1 MTQFLIDNS
10 LLIAVIVIAI
20 LGLLLPMI
28 NDRRY
33 GPEVTPAQATTLINR
48 QGAQIIDVRKASD
61 FSKGHIS
68 NSKNIPADR
77 IQHALGKLDKERP
90 VVLVDRTG
98 NGARPIA
105 RLLRGVGFKQVV
117 ILEGGI
123 LAWQQAKM
131 PLE

>member
-68 NSKNIPADR
+68 K
-77 IQHALGKLDKERP
+77 
-90 VVLVDRTG
+90 
-98 NGARPIA
+98 
-105 RLLRGVGFKQVV
+105 F
-117 ILEGGI
+117 
-123 LAWQQAKM
+123 
-131 PLE
+131 

>member
-1 MTQFLIDNS
+1 MTFERL
-10 LLIAVIVIAI
+10 VIFQR
-20 LGLLLPMI
+20 G
-28 NDRRY
+28 
-33 GPEVTPAQATTLINR
+33 
-48 QGAQIIDVRKASD
+48 
-61 FSKGHIS
+61 IS
-68 NSKNIPADR
+68 RNSKNIPADQ